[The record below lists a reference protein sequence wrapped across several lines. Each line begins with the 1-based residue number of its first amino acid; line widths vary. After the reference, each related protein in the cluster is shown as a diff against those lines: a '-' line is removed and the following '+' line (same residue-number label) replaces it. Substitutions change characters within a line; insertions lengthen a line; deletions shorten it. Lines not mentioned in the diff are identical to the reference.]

1 MNILL
6 LNDNPVV
13 TKLVTLSA
21 QKTGNEILIASNIEE
36 IPEGS
41 YDLLIVDEALYT
53 PVLFDELE
61 SKISFK
67 RSLYMLSRGVASVD
81 GFDNEV
87 KKPFLPTD
95 LVELLS
101 AIAISVANVTEKQKE
116 PEIDLDNL
124 DLEDDL
130 DLDETLS
137 ATAKED
143 DLDLDDLGD
152 LDFDLDSF
160 DLNDLDLDTEGSE
173 SDETASVLDQDD
185 VDEVKNLLDET
196 DDDEL
201 KLDELD
207 DDFSFDDLDLEDEH
221 VETKEEPKIEL
232 LEEEKLE
239 DELEDDFNFDD
250 LDLEEELLKEV
261 AAEEEP
267 TIDQVDEPSSIEE
280 DTLLDE
286 LNDEDF
292 SFDEL
297 EDKIEEAVGALS
309 SEDLEQEIDL
319 DLEDL
324 SELSSLDEKSLK
336 IALGEEVEEESDEIT
351 SGDEEFKDEI
361 IDELDDAVVVQE
373 SSSVPNIEVKDETT
387 DGIEALKTLLKAL
400 NNEDVVASLKGMNV
414 SINIS
419 FGSNSEK

>member
-1 MNILL
+1 M
-6 LNDNPVV
+6 
-13 TKLVTLSA
+13 
-21 QKTGNEILIASNIEE
+21 
-36 IPEGS
+36 
-41 YDLLIVDEALYT
+41 
-53 PVLFDELE
+53 
-61 SKISFK
+61 
-67 RSLYMLSRGVASVD
+67 
-81 GFDNEV
+81 
-87 KKPFLPTD
+87 
-95 LVELLS
+95 
-101 AIAISVANVTEKQKE
+101 
-116 PEIDLDNL
+116 
-124 DLEDDL
+124 
-130 DLDETLS
+130 
-137 ATAKED
+137 
-143 DLDLDDLGD
+143 
-152 LDFDLDSF
+152 
-160 DLNDLDLDTEGSE
+160 
-173 SDETASVLDQDD
+173 
-185 VDEVKNLLDET
+185 
-196 DDDEL
+196 
-201 KLDELD
+201 
-207 DDFSFDDLDLEDEH
+207 
-221 VETKEEPKIEL
+221 
-232 LEEEKLE
+232 
-239 DELEDDFNFDD
+239 
-250 LDLEEELLKEV
+250 

-292 SFDEL
+292 SLDEL

-351 SGDEEFKDEI
+351 SDDEEFKDEI

-373 SSSVPNIEVKDETT
+373 SSSVPNIEVKDEKT

>member
-101 AIAISVANVTEKQKE
+101 AIAISVANVTEKQRE

-137 ATAKED
+137 ATAKEG

-207 DDFSFDDLDLEDEH
+207 DDFSFDDLDLED
-221 VETKEEPKIEL
+221 
-232 LEEEKLE
+232 
-239 DELEDDFNFDD
+239 
-250 LDLEEELLKEV
+250 
-261 AAEEEP
+261 
-267 TIDQVDEPSSIEE
+267 
-280 DTLLDE
+280 
-286 LNDEDF
+286 
-292 SFDEL
+292 
-297 EDKIEEAVGALS
+297 
-309 SEDLEQEIDL
+309 
-319 DLEDL
+319 
-324 SELSSLDEKSLK
+324 
-336 IALGEEVEEESDEIT
+336 
-351 SGDEEFKDEI
+351 
-361 IDELDDAVVVQE
+361 
-373 SSSVPNIEVKDETT
+373 
-387 DGIEALKTLLKAL
+387 
-400 NNEDVVASLKGMNV
+400 
-414 SINIS
+414 
-419 FGSNSEK
+419 